1 MKSTQ
6 WLTTVAGLFG
16 TPTTF
21 AQAFDYEN
29 FANNQQQQ
37 QAAAGPGNGQGAPVQ
52 NSWSSDDLGY
62 SDQDGYE
69 LPVQSNSYEQQLQRL
84 GQNNNID
91 PQQAEQQY
99 NDYMNELQSLQ
110 SMMEQG
116 YGANQE
122 MNRNNGQADYSDMN
136 GEGQDPNQDPT
147 SYYNIDYNGLDYPA
161 TPDSSPESGQETYP
175 SPPNPCPKGVKA
187 KNCIKD
193 MPDTA
198 EYSQMYQAL
207 NKNGVSKMNANML
220 NTFFQTV

>member
-1 MKSTQ
+1 
-6 WLTTVAGLFG
+6 V
-16 TPTTF
+16 TF

-29 FANNQQQQ
+29 FANNQQKTSD
-37 QAAAGPGNGQGAPVQ
+37 GQDAPVQ
-52 NSWSSDDLGY
+52 NSWSSDGLGY

-84 GQNNNID
+84 RQNQIPD
-91 PQQAEQQY
+91 QAQQY
-99 NDYMNELQSLQ
+99 NDYMNELQNLQ

-122 MNRNNGQADYSDMN
+122 MDRNNGQVDYSDGN
-136 GEGQDPNQDPT
+136 YESQDPS
-147 SYYNIDYNGLDYPA
+147 SYSKIDYNGLDYPA
-161 TPDSSPESGQETYP
+161 ESDSSPESGQETYA

-198 EYSQMYQAL
+198 EYSQMYHAL
-207 NKNGVSKMNANML
+207 NKNGVAKMDANML

>member
-1 MKSTQ
+1 MRSTQ
-6 WLTTVAGLFG
+6 WLTSVACLFEV
-16 TPTTF
+16 TF

-29 FANNQQQQ
+29 FANNQQQT
-37 QAAAGPGNGQGAPVQ
+37 GDGQGAPVQ
-52 NSWSSDDLGY
+52 NSWSSDGLGY

-84 GQNNNID
+84 GQNEPD
-91 PQQAEQQY
+91 QAQQY
-99 NDYMNELQSLQ
+99 NDYMNELQNLQ

-122 MNRNNGQADYSDMN
+122 MNRNNGQVDYSDVN
-136 GEGQDPNQDPT
+136 SESQDPS
-147 SYYNIDYNGLDYPA
+147 SYSNIDYNGLDYPA
-161 TPDSSPESGQETYP
+161 ASDSSPESGQEPYP